1 MRAEEVGKSLGEC
14 QVHLPEGAGST
25 LLAVNDTPFMSLP
38 GNREVRPKIL
48 QHNKDLAAL

>member
-1 MRAEEVGKSLGEC
+1 MGSVC

-25 LLAVNDTPFMSLP
+25 LLAVNDTPFTSLP